1 MDRDNDTENDK
12 EVEKLEVINKMNIDL
27 YTIDWTA
34 IGSVATTIALIIAF
48 KSINASNKQN
58 RENRKL
64 QILLIRK
71 EQEQKRLDEMVNNI
85 LEIIHSIKP
94 IDVLDFSSKWIDKT
108 FTTEDRHKID
118 HIAEQDQLNN
128 IRLNI
133 QLIKLKNYPTANILL
148 TRLNIIRDLYGQWV
162 KCINLLHLHLE
173 SRDKLSIEEQTV
185 CITNIVKQMATTCK
199 KLNPEY
205 TPIISDICK
214 KKNNI
219 IDIARELMNIFE
231 SVIFNQIQTH
241 KLALEPELYEFV
253 KKEQE
258 RIDRII
264 DAK

>member
-58 RENRKL
+58 RENPKL

-133 QLIKLKNYPTANILL
+133 QLIKLKN
-148 TRLNIIRDLYGQWV
+148 
-162 KCINLLHLHLE
+162 
-173 SRDKLSIEEQTV
+173 
-185 CITNIVKQMATTCK
+185 
-199 KLNPEY
+199 
-205 TPIISDICK
+205 
-214 KKNNI
+214 
-219 IDIARELMNIFE
+219 
-231 SVIFNQIQTH
+231 
-241 KLALEPELYEFV
+241 
-253 KKEQE
+253 
-258 RIDRII
+258 
-264 DAK
+264 

>member
-1 MDRDNDTENDK
+1 
-12 EVEKLEVINKMNIDL
+12 MNIDL

-48 KSINASNKQN
+48 RSINASNKQN

-85 LEIIHSIKP
+85 LEIIHAIKP
-94 IDVLDFSSKWIDKT
+94 IDVLDFSSKWIEGT
-108 FTTEDRHKID
+108 FTIEDRQKLD
-118 HIAEQDQLNN
+118 HMAEQDQLNN

-148 TRLNIIRDLYGQWV
+148 TRLNAIREIYGQWIR
-162 KCINLLHLHLE
+162 CINPLHVFIE
-173 SRDKLSIEEQTV
+173 SGNKLKAEEREM
-185 CITNIVKQMATTCK
+185 IIAGIVKQMVETCQRI
-199 KLNPEY
+199 NPIY
-205 TPIISDICK
+205 KSIISDIYK
-214 KKNNI
+214 QNNKVE
-219 IDIARELMNIFE
+219 DIARDVMNILE
-231 SVIFNQIQTH
+231 SEISKQIQVL
-241 KLALEPELYEFV
+241 KPEFEKELYEFV